1 MFTCHGIIW
10 LIQHLT
16 DVYLP
21 WDHLVNTT
29 LNRCLLAWDHLVNTI
44 IWLIQHLAD
53 VYLPWDHLVNTTL
66 NRCLLAMGSFGQYNT

>member
-1 MFTCHGIIW
+1 MASKHMLIVDGIIW

-29 LNRCLLAWDHLVNTI
+29 LNRCLLA
-44 IWLIQHLAD
+44 
-53 VYLPWDHLVNTTL
+53 
-66 NRCLLAMGSFGQYNT
+66 MGSFG

>member
-1 MFTCHGIIW
+1 MGCKHLLSVDGIIW

-29 LNRCLLAWDHLVNTI
+29 LNRCLH
-44 IWLIQHLAD
+44 
-53 VYLPWDHLVNTTL
+53 P
-66 NRCLLAMGSFGQYNT
+66 MGSFG

>member
-29 LNRCLLAWDHLVNTI
+29 INRCLLAMGSFGL
-44 IWLIQHLAD
+44 QHLTG

-66 NRCLLAMGSFGQYNT
+66 NRCLLAMGSFG

>member
-21 WDHLVNTT
+21 WGIQHLTDVY
-29 LNRCLLAWDHLVNTI
+29 LPWDHLVK
-44 IWLIQHLAD
+44 QHLTD
-53 VYLPWDHLVNTTL
+53 VYLPWDHLVNTTTL
-66 NRCLLAMGSFGQYNT
+66 NRCLLAMGSFG

>member
-1 MFTCHGIIW
+1 MYTCHGIIW
-10 LIQHLT
+10 LIQQLT

-29 LNRCLLAWDHLVNTI
+29 INRCLLSMGSFG
-44 IWLIQHLAD
+44 LIQQLTD

-66 NRCLLAMGSFGQYNT
+66 NRCLLAMGSFG

>member
-1 MFTCHGIIW
+1 MASKHLLSVDGIIW

-29 LNRCLLAWDHLVNTI
+29 LNRCLPCHGI
-44 IWLIQHLAD
+44 IWLIQHLD
-53 VYLPWDHLVNTTL
+53 
-66 NRCLLAMGSFGQYNT
+66 RGLLTMGSFG

>member
-1 MFTCHGIIW
+1 MESKHLLIVDGIIW

-29 LNRCLLAWDHLVNTI
+29 INRCLLS
-44 IWLIQHLAD
+44 
-53 VYLPWDHLVNTTL
+53 
-66 NRCLLAMGSFGQYNT
+66 MGSFG